1 MNLCFVG
8 YGSIAEDHAQAFR
21 HLGSVRFHTV
31 VGRRMEA
38 TAEFAR
44 QFGFEH
50 HTLNLNEALS
60 NPEIDAVVIT
70 SPSDLHAIQTE
81 KALLAGKHVL
91 AEIPLA
97 TTYKDALRAA
107 DLSKKVGRTLMVAHT
122 QRFFPALQEARRR
135 ISSGSLSVHH
145 FVCRWFFFR
154 RENLNWKG
162 KHRSWADNLLWHHA
176 CHVVD
181 ASLWLLNAEVKKV
194 HGRLGPPHKELKIPM
209 DLNITIETEKRQ
221 LITIA
226 MSYNSHM
233 PLHDYFL
240 IGEEETLRFENGML
254 ISKEGITFQAENPW
268 PILEQ
273 NREFLAAVRE
283 GREPSVSG
291 RDVLPTMSVL
301 QRVEDEGKK

>member
-21 HLGSVRFHTV
+21 QLGDVRFHTV

-50 HTLNLNEALS
+50 YSLDLNEALS
-60 NPEIDAVVIT
+60 NSEIDAVVIT
-70 SPSDLHAIQTE
+70 SPSDLHAVQTE
-81 KALLAGKHVL
+81 KALLSGKHVL
-91 AEIPLA
+91 TEIPLA
-97 TTYKDALRAA
+97 TSYKDAVRAA
-107 DLSKKVGRTLMVAHT
+107 QLAKKVRRTLMVAHT

-135 ISSGSLSVHH
+135 VLSGRLNVHH
-145 FVCRWFFFR
+145 VVCRWFFFR
-154 RENLNWKG
+154 QENVNWKG
-162 KHRSWADNLLWHHA
+162 KRRSWTDNLLWHHA

-181 ASLWLLNAEVKKV
+181 AALWLLDADVKKA
-194 HGRLGPPHKELKIPM
+194 HGRLGPPHRELKIPM
-209 DLNITIETEKRQ
+209 DLNIMIETEKHQ

-226 MSYNSHM
+226 MSYNSHI

-240 IGEEETLRFENGML
+240 IGEEETLKFENGL
-254 ISKEGITFQAENPW
+254 LLSKDGVAFGPENPW

-273 NREFLAAVRE
+273 NREFVAAVRE

-291 RDVLPTMSVL
+291 HAVLPTMAVL
-301 QRVEDEGKK
+301 QRVEDEGKR